1 MSVAN
6 EAKRLD
12 QTNGGQIK
20 WLWLLSMKKKLGIF
34 RVFSFFFLCF
44 KTFAHLLKKRPYL
57 QNRTFRLYVWT
68 FFRIGKIYRSN
79 GTFYL
84 TLSLIMLNHPW
95 IISLF
100 QLFAQQIY
108 AHLKRQ
114 NIRTNRQFFKKDTF
128 LLVSHECCVK
138 KSVDTPR

>member
-1 MSVAN
+1 MEDRLN
-6 EAKRLD
+6 DCDYYPWKR
-12 QTNGGQIK
+12 N
-20 WLWLLSMKKKLGIF
+20 SESS
-34 RVFSFFFLCF
+34 VFSPFFSFASSF
-44 KTFAHLLKKRPYL
+44 KTFAHLDRKRPYL

-84 TLSLIMLNHPW
+84 TLPLIMLNHPW

-114 NIRTNRQFFKKDTF
+114 NIRTKRRFLKKDTF

-138 KSVDTPR
+138 KKSVDTEEKPPKLLLWER